1 MPNTKQSNV
10 PDWKPSCSLEA
21 IKARAEVYTLVRDF
35 FYGRQVLE
43 VETPLLSL
51 STATDP
57 YLASIPASV
66 CVSQGLAACQY
77 YLHTSPEFPM
87 KRLLAAGSGAIYQ
100 LCKTFRNAET
110 GQRHNP
116 EFTMLEWYRPGF
128 DMSELMIEVN
138 DLLVAVLNHPQQK
151 PNKLSYRDAFQKF
164 LGIDPFLATDLQ
176 LIRLAEEKAGYFC
189 QEKPGS
195 LTSRDD
201 YLNVLLSICIEPFLG
216 QSDEGEIKP
225 VFLYAYPPSQ
235 ASLAKLTQDEFGQ
248 EVAERFEV
256 YIKGLEIANG
266 YFELTDAKEQR
277 IRFERDNAQRLAL
290 NLPSIPID
298 ENLLSALQNGLPE
311 CSGVALG
318 MDRLLMTKLNAKSI
332 EEVISFPVTRA

>member
-1 MPNTKQSNV
+1 MPDTKQSNI
-10 PDWKPSCSLEA
+10 PSWQPSCSLEA
-21 IKARAEVYTLVRDF
+21 VKTRAEVYALVRDF
-35 FYGRQVLE
+35 FYQRQVLE
-43 VETPLLSL
+43 VETPLLSR

-57 YLASIPASV
+57 YLESIPASV
-66 CVSQGLAACQY
+66 SISRGLPACQY

-87 KRLLAAGSGAIYQ
+87 KRLLASGSGAIYQ
-100 LCKTFRNAET
+100 LCKTFRNTET
-110 GQRHNP
+110 GLRHNP

-128 DMSELMIEVN
+128 DMAQLMLEVN
-138 DLLVAVLNHPQQK
+138 ALLKVVLSFPQQALI
-151 PNKLSYRDAFQKF
+151 KLSYREAFQQY
-164 LGIDPFLATDLQ
+164 LGIDPFLASDAQ
-176 LIRLAEEKAGYFC
+176 LISLAEEKAGY
-189 QEKPGS
+189 
-195 LTSRDD
+195 LTQNQSNTTDSRDD

-216 QSDEGEIKP
+216 QSENGEVKP

-266 YFELTDAKEQR
+266 YFELTDSKEQR
-277 IRFERDNAQRLAL
+277 IRFESDNAQRLAL
-290 NLPSIPID
+290 NLPPIPID
-298 ENLLSALQNGLPE
+298 ENLLSALHKGMPE

-318 MDRLLMTKLNAKSI
+318 MDRLLMIKMNAKSI

>member
-1 MPNTKQSNV
+1 MPNAKQSKI
-10 PDWKPSCSLEA
+10 PKWKPSCSLEA
-21 IKARAEVYTLVRDF
+21 IKTRAEVYALVRDF
-35 FYGRQVLE
+35 FYERQVLE
-43 VETPLLSL
+43 VETPLLSR

-57 YLASIPASV
+57 YLESIPASV
-66 CVSQGLAACQY
+66 YVSQGLPACQY
-77 YLHTSPEFPM
+77 FLHTSPEFPM
-87 KRLLAAGSGAIYQ
+87 KRLLASGSGAIYQ

-110 GQRHNP
+110 GLRHNP

-128 DMSELMIEVN
+128 DMSQLMIEVN
-138 DLLVAVLNHPQQK
+138 ALLKVVLSFPQQAL
-151 PNKLSYRDAFQKF
+151 NKLSYREAFQQY
-164 LGIDPFLATDLQ
+164 LDIDPFLATDAQ
-176 LIRLAEEKAGYFC
+176 LIRLAEEKAGYSI
-189 QEKPGS
+189 QIQSESPD
-195 LTSRDD
+195 SRDD

-216 QSDEGEIKP
+216 QSESGEIEP

-277 IRFERDNAQRLAL
+277 SRFERDNAQRLEL
-290 NLPSIPID
+290 NLTPIPID
-298 ENLLSALQNGLPE
+298 ENLLTALQNGMPE

-318 MDRLLMTKLNAKSI
+318 MDRLLMIKMNANSI

>member
-1 MPNTKQSNV
+1 MPDTKQSNT
-10 PDWKPSCSLEA
+10 PIWKPSCSLEA
-21 IKARAEVYTLVRDF
+21 IKTRAEVYALVRDF
-35 FYGRQVLE
+35 FYKRQVLE
-43 VETPLLSL
+43 VETPLLSR

-57 YLASIPASV
+57 YLESIPASV
-66 CVSQGLAACQY
+66 CISQGLAACQY

-87 KRLLAAGSGAIYQ
+87 KRLLASGSGAIYTI
-100 LCKTFRNAET
+100 CKTFRNAET
-110 GQRHNP
+110 GCRHNP
-116 EFTMLEWYRPGF
+116 EFTMLEWYRPDF
-128 DMSELMIEVN
+128 DMSQLMIEVN
-138 DLLVAVLNHPQQK
+138 ALLKEVLNYPQQAL
-151 PNKLSYRDAFQKF
+151 NKLSYREVFLQY
-164 LGIDPFLATDLQ
+164 LGIDPFLASDAQ
-176 LIRLAEEKAGYFC
+176 LICLAEEKAGYST
-189 QEKPGS
+189 QSQSESPA
-195 LTSRDD
+195 SRDD

-216 QSDEGEIKP
+216 QSDNGEIEP
-225 VFLYAYPPSQ
+225 VFLYGYPPSQ

-256 YIKGLEIANG
+256 YIKGLEVANG

-298 ENLLSALQNGLPE
+298 ENLLSALHKGMPE

-318 MDRLLMTKLNAKSI
+318 MDRLLMIKLNAKSI